1 MILILQWMRL
11 KKNYNIKK
19 KKVLKQTMSFN
30 LDNLIRPSVKNLK
43 PYASARHEFTGE
55 ADVFLD
61 ANENSFGSPADEVL
75 HRYPDPYQTELRL
88 KLAEYKGV
96 NPENIFFGNGSDEP
110 IDLLMRAFCRPGID
124 NVITQPPTYSMYG
137 ICAAINE
144 VEDKKVL
151 LTADFQPEVEALKA
165 AVNENTRLVFFC
177 SPNNPSGNLMK
188 REVIIELLEMQ
199 QFIVVVDEAY
209 IDFADEPSFIHE
221 IEKYPNLAVMQ
232 TFSKAWGLAAAR
244 LGVLYADKNIINV
257 LNKIKPPYNISL
269 NTQNSGLKALAA
281 KDVALEKLHQIKEQ
295 RTFLQAELAKF
306 PQVKQIYP
314 ADANFLL
321 VRFPNADK
329 LYAYLTSKGIVV
341 RNRSKE
347 IHCDNCLRI
356 TVGTED
362 ENRKLVKQIELFYLT
377 PTLSKGEGESKE
389 NTTT

>member
-1 MILILQWMRL
+1 MRL

-19 KKVLKQTMSFN
+19 KKILNQTMSFN

-75 HRYPDPYQTELRL
+75 HRYPDPYQTALRL
-88 KLAEYKGV
+88 KLADYKRV

-110 IDLLMRAFCRPGID
+110 IDLLMRAFCRPGVDYI
-124 NVITQPPTYSMYG
+124 ITQPPTYSMYG

-151 LTADFQPEVEALKA
+151 LTVDFQPNVEALKA

-188 REVIIELLEMQ
+188 REAIIELLEMQ

-209 IDFADEPSFIHE
+209 IDFADEPSFIHD
-221 IEKYPNLAVMQ
+221 IEKYPNLAVMH

-257 LNKIKPPYNISL
+257 LNSL
-269 NTQNSGLKALAA
+269 
-281 KDVALEKLHQIKEQ
+281 
-295 RTFLQAELAKF
+295 
-306 PQVKQIYP
+306 
-314 ADANFLL
+314 
-321 VRFPNADK
+321 
-329 LYAYLTSKGIVV
+329 
-341 RNRSKE
+341 
-347 IHCDNCLRI
+347 
-356 TVGTED
+356 
-362 ENRKLVKQIELFYLT
+362 
-377 PTLSKGEGESKE
+377 
-389 NTTT
+389 

>member
-1 MILILQWMRL
+1 M
-11 KKNYNIKK
+11 N
-19 KKVLKQTMSFN
+19 FN
-30 LDNLIRPSVKNLK
+30 LDTLIRPSVKNLK

-75 HRYPDPYQTELRL
+75 HRYPDPYQTDLRL
-88 KLAEYKGV
+88 KLSEYKGV
-96 NPENIFFGNGSDEP
+96 QPENIFFGNGSDEP
-110 IDLLMRAFCRPGID
+110 IDLLMRAFCRPGVD
-124 NVITQPPTYSMYG
+124 NIITQPPTYSMYG

-151 LTADFQPEVEALKA
+151 LTVDFQPNVEVLKA

-188 REVIIELLEMQ
+188 REVIVELLEMQ

-209 IDFADEPSFIHE
+209 IDFADEPSFIHD

-244 LGVLYADKNIINV
+244 LGVLYANKNIIQV

-281 KDVALEKLHQIKEQ
+281 KDVALAKLQQIKKQ
-295 RTFLQAELAKF
+295 RTILQSALKAI
-306 PQVKQIYP
+306 PQVKHIYP

-321 VRFPNADK
+321 VRFPDADK

-356 TVGTED
+356 TVGTEE
-362 ENRKLVKQIELFYLT
+362 ENMKLVKQIELFYLT
-377 PTLSKGEGESKE
+377 KEEGESQK

>member
-1 MILILQWMRL
+1 
-11 KKNYNIKK
+11 
-19 KKVLKQTMSFN
+19 MSFN
-30 LDNLIRPSVKNLK
+30 LDKLIRPSVKNLK

-55 ADVFLD
+55 AEVFLD

-75 HRYPDPYQTELRL
+75 HRYPDPYQTDLRL

-110 IDLLMRAFCRPGID
+110 IDLLMRAFCRPEMD
-124 NVITQPPTYSMYG
+124 NIITQPPTYSMYG
-137 ICAAINE
+137 ICAAVNE

-151 LTADFQPEVEALKA
+151 LHADFQPNVPALKT
-165 AVNENTRLVFFC
+165 AVNENTRLLFFC

-188 REVIIELLEMQ
+188 REAIIELLEMQ
-199 QFIVVVDEAY
+199 KFIVVVDEAY
-209 IDFADEPSFIHE
+209 IDFSDEPSFIHD

-244 LGVLYADKNIINV
+244 LGVLYADKNIIQV

-281 KDVALEKLHQIKEQ
+281 KDVALAKLQQIKEQ
-295 RTFLQAELAKF
+295 RTFLQTELVKI
-306 PQVKQIYP
+306 PQVKHIYP

-321 VRFPNADK
+321 VRFPDADK

-362 ENRKLVKQIELFYLT
+362 ENQRLINELARYF
-377 PTLSKGEGESKE
+377 SGFINK
-389 NTTT
+389 

>member
-1 MILILQWMRL
+1 MNFDIE
-11 KKNYNIKK
+11 K
-19 KKVLKQTMSFN
+19 
-30 LDNLIRPSVKNLK
+30 LIRPSVKNLK

-61 ANENSFGSPADEVL
+61 ANENSYGSPADEEL
-75 HRYPDPYQTELRL
+75 HRYPDPYQTALRL

-96 NPENIFFGNGSDEP
+96 KPENIFFGNGSDEP
-110 IDLLMRAFCRPGID
+110 IDLMMRAFCRPGID
-124 NVITQPPTYSMYG
+124 NIITQPPTYSMYG

-144 VEDKKVL
+144 VEDQKVIL
-151 LTADFQPEVEALKA
+151 HADFQPDIQGLKD
-165 AVNENTRLVFFC
+165 AVNDNTRLLFFC

-188 REVIIELLEMQ
+188 RETIVELLEMQ

-244 LGVLYADKNIINV
+244 LGVLYADKNIIRV

-281 KDVALEKLHQIKEQ
+281 KDIAQKKLEQIKEQ
-295 RTFLQAELAKF
+295 RAVLQSELKKI
-306 PQVKQIYP
+306 PQVEHIFP

-321 VRFPNADK
+321 VRFPDADQ
-329 LYAYLTSKGIVV
+329 LYAYLASKGIVV

-347 IHCDNCLRI
+347 IHCENCLRI
-356 TVGTED
+356 TVGTEP
-362 ENRKLVKQIELFYLT
+362 ENKYLIVALNNYFT
-377 PTLSKGEGESKE
+377 S
-389 NTTT
+389 